1 MAKLE
6 SREGQRV
13 PQVTFRYRE
22 NGEWKETDSHKLF
35 DGRTVAVFSL
45 PGAFTPTCSSTHL
58 PRFNELAPTFK
69 ENGVDQVVCIAV
81 NDPYVMEEWAKSQ
94 ECGNVFML
102 PDGNGTFTEQMG
114 MLVDK
119 SEDSLGRRS
128 WRYSMLVRDG
138 VIEKMFIEPDEPG
151 DPFKVSDADTLLR
164 HVNPQA
170 AQPDQIALLT
180 REGCAF
186 CAKAKKQLN
195 EAGIPFADVNLPHS
209 IRTRALGAIA
219 KAATVPQLF
228 VNGQL
233 IGGSDAVQEWV
244 ARRNR

>member
-1 MAKLE
+1 
-6 SREGQRV
+6 
-13 PQVTFRYRE
+13 
-22 NGEWKETDSHKLF
+22 
-35 DGRTVAVFSL
+35 
-45 PGAFTPTCSSTHL
+45 
-58 PRFNELAPTFK
+58 
-69 ENGVDQVVCIAV
+69 
-81 NDPYVMEEWAKSQ
+81 
-94 ECGNVFML
+94 
-102 PDGNGTFTEQMG
+102 
-114 MLVDK
+114 
-119 SEDSLGRRS
+119 
-128 WRYSMLVRDG
+128 
-138 VIEKMFIEPDEPG
+138 
-151 DPFKVSDADTLLR
+151 LLR